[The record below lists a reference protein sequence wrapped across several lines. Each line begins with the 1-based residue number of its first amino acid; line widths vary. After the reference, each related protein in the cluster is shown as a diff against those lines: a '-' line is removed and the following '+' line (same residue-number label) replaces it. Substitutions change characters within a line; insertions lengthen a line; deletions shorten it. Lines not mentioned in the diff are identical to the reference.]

1 MFLKSILPLSVLLV
15 TLLQPDERVGGNVD
29 DIQTV
34 PEDASKR
41 RKMSTG
47 PGRRKEEE
55 SHKGT
60 SHVETKKTPVK
71 RTSKRLQ
78 SKMQSDQA
86 RFTSQLS
93 FCYVL
98 CKPFAFN

>member
-41 RKMSTG
+41 R
-47 PGRRKEEE
+47 PGRRKEDE